1 MLLVAVTAEV
11 LNVSPAPEPTG
22 EAYRGAV
29 SMLLPYLLSWRT
41 RLSALEQ
48 EVSECQCPI
57 CSSK

>member
-1 MLLVAVTAEV
+1 MTAEV
-11 LNVSPAPEPTG
+11 LGVAEVPEPTG

-48 EVSECQCPI
+48 EVRPTR
-57 CSSK
+57 

>member
-1 MLLVAVTAEV
+1 MADV
-11 LNVSPAPEPTG
+11 PEPTG

-48 EVSECQCPI
+48 EVSGLLR
-57 CSSK
+57 SR